1 MANTPWLP
9 ALQPSL
15 PWPYSN
21 SFHWGHCVRAN
32 LWMSLCCVVIH
43 VLGLERRTINTRS
56 APSPSPQF
64 HLKAGVNLQPGPSPI
79 PLACPLHGAPL
90 RWFSGPNLRS
100 WYRAKKPPER
110 RLARGCDV
118 RLPLPLQ
125 RTDLARLP
133 LPRNRLL
140 QPGLPQPT
148 DQRSK
153 LSFRSV
159 QLRPTNLNQLT

>member
-15 PWPYSN
+15 PWPY
-21 SFHWGHCVRAN
+21 FKQF
-32 LWMSLCCVVIH
+32 SLGPLCKGKSLDDCCVVIH
-43 VLGLERRTINTRS
+43 VLGLERRTVNTRS

-64 HLKAGVNLQPGPSPI
+64 HLKAGVNLHPGPSPI

-90 RWFSGPNLRS
+90 DWFSGPNLRS
-100 WYRAKKPPER
+100 WYRAKQPPER

-133 LPRNRLL
+133 LPRNQLL

-148 DQRSK
+148 DQHPNSA
-153 LSFRSV
+153 SEVS
-159 QLRPTNLNQLT
+159 N